1 MATKKT
7 QPETQKRRPGR
18 PKGVNDPLPTTG
30 FRIPPA
36 VLERVD
42 ALVTARNAELA
53 SIGAK
58 VNRTSVIIAA
68 LTDYCDRFE
77 AARKPAS

>member
-7 QPETQKRRPGR
+7 QPDVPKRRPGR
-18 PKGVNDPLPTTG
+18 PKGENDPLPTTG
-30 FRIPPA
+30 FRIPTA

-42 ALVTARNAELA
+42 SLVKARNAELA

-77 AARKPAS
+77 AAKRGAS